1 MKMKECDERFRLE
14 NRTLISKYK
23 VEGFGLKPMSSS
35 GFTHQKNRLARR
47 CMRYRQAMTTSQ
59 F

>member
-1 MKMKECDERFRLE
+1 
-14 NRTLISKYK
+14 
-23 VEGFGLKPMSSS
+23 MSSS